1 MQQQPQQP
9 PTFTQLMNAL
19 LAAIETAQKKGAYN
33 LQESSAIF
41 QTIQL
46 INANPDVQALL
57 VKDKQAEPK
66 TEEKVEEM

>member
-1 MQQQPQQP
+1 MQQQQP
-9 PTFTQLMNAL
+9 PTFTQLMNSL
-19 LAAIETAQKKGAYN
+19 LAVVEMAQKRGTFS

-46 INANPDVQALL
+46 VNANPDVQALL
-57 VKDKQAEPK
+57 KKDKDAEPK